1 MIVEKCVGNVDKVP
15 YLFSTPGCGKFH
27 GEKMPFWVIVGFC
40 LNLSVLNDGSADTVR
55 GKEFYMDF
63 EFLFGNSV
71 LNLPGA
77 CVPFLTS
84 ASAEQLR
91 VLIALASANGK
102 TPEGL
107 CAAAGVSAEYL
118 AEAILFWQNAGVLS
132 FSSELPRPEKNT
144 YEEIPAYTGEDMVRI
159 NESGELNELIGVCS
173 AILEKTF
180 SPAESEI
187 LYYLFDGLRLEFEY
201 IVKLCKYCHDI
212 GKPSLRYLKQTAL
225 SLYDGGVTTVGA
237 LDAFIEK
244 EERKNDMEYRIRLL
258 YGIGERALTP
268 KERQYLSAW
277 VIDWNLP
284 YEVIEMGYYQMMSS
298 IPQPRFSY
306 ENSILNSWVKAGCRT
321 KEDVEN
327 YIPESK
333 KKKEKKKQEEATKEV
348 GFDLDEFFAAATLRG
363 EESSENGN

>member
-1 MIVEKCVGNVDKVP
+1 
-15 YLFSTPGCGKFH
+15 
-27 GEKMPFWVIVGFC
+27 
-40 LNLSVLNDGSADTVR
+40 
-55 GKEFYMDF
+55 MDF

-91 VLIALASANGK
+91 VLIALSSANGK

-107 CAAAGVSAEYL
+107 CATANVSAEHL

-132 FSSELPRPEKNT
+132 FSSEMPRPAQPV
-144 YEEIPAYTGEDMVRI
+144 YEEIPSYTGEDMARI
-159 NESGELNELIGVCS
+159 SESCEVGELIDVCA

-187 LYYLFDGLRLEFEY
+187 LFYLFDGLRLDFEY

-212 GKPSLRYLKQTAL
+212 GKPSLRYLKKTAL

-237 LDAFIEK
+237 LDSFIEK

-258 YGIGERALTP
+258 YGMGERALTP
-268 KERQYLSAW
+268 KEREYISLW

-298 IPQPRFSY
+298 IPQPKISY
-306 ENSILNSWVKAGCRT
+306 ENTILASWVKAGCRT

-327 YIPESK
+327 YIPENK
-333 KKKEKKKQEEATKEV
+333 KKREKKKQEESTKEV

-363 EESSENGN
+363 EESSKDGS

>member
-1 MIVEKCVGNVDKVP
+1 
-15 YLFSTPGCGKFH
+15 
-27 GEKMPFWVIVGFC
+27 
-40 LNLSVLNDGSADTVR
+40 
-55 GKEFYMDF
+55 MDF
-63 EFLFGNSV
+63 EFLFGRSV

-77 CVPFLTS
+77 CVPFLSS

-91 VLIALASANGK
+91 VLIALASENGK

-107 CAAAGVSAEYL
+107 CAAADVSEEHL
-118 AEAILFWQNAGVLS
+118 AQAILFWQNAGVIS
-132 FSSELPRPEKNT
+132 VSSELPKLAKPV
-144 YEEIPAYTGEDMVRI
+144 YEDVPSYTGEDMKRI
-159 NESGELNELIGVCS
+159 SESGEIGELIDVCS

-180 SPAESEI
+180 TPLETETLFY
-187 LYYLFDGLRLEFEY
+187 LYDGLRLDFEY

-212 GKPSLRYLKQTAL
+212 GKPSLRYLKKTAI
-225 SLYDGGVTTVGA
+225 SLYDGGMVTVGA

-258 YGIGERALTP
+258 YGMGERALTP
-268 KERQYLSAW
+268 KEREYISLW

-298 IPQPRFSY
+298 IPQPKISY
-306 ENSILNSWVKAGCRT
+306 ENTILASWVKAGCRT

-333 KKKEKKKQEEATKEV
+333 KKREKKKQEDAAQNV

-363 EESSENGN
+363 EESSENQS